1 MGDVRSGERSGRRRL
16 VGRLAWA
23 TVSTLT
29 VVAGVAW
36 VAASLVHGAWWWD
49 PEASVPRDGRTHTL
63 TLAEP
68 GARHA
73 VWGDTATSDPACTM
87 TGSDGN
93 AVPVQ
98 VIAADDRILLDEPW
112 AAEPIATA
120 SFTPPPD
127 GVVVVTCDALAAEP
141 VQTAGIARL
150 HDPVVY
156 AAGQYGV
163 PLLGLGGLLG
173 LLGLLA
179 LLARPAQARPA
190 LARPRRG

>member
-1 MGDVRSGERSGRRRL
+1 MGDVRSGERSGCGRL

-49 PEASVPRDGRTHTL
+49 PEASVPRDGRIHTL

-73 VWGDTATSDPACTM
+73 VWGDTITSDPVCTM
-87 TGSDGN
+87 TGSDGS
-93 AVPVQ
+93 AVPVR
-98 VIAADDRILLDEPW
+98 VLAADEQVLLDEPW

-120 SFTPPPD
+120 SFTAPQD

-141 VQTAGIARL
+141 MQTAGIARL

-173 LLGLLA
+173 ILA